1 MHVQFVFHRTIPFPT
16 WHERK
21 TSKMAALLW
30 DIPGDEDIQESREPE
45 ELSVFGYACK
55 LFRNDHKAISI
66 DREEH
71 LIPWMGDSS
80 LLIDRSVLKKTAAL
94 ELEGLDLARISRDAT
109 R

>member
-1 MHVQFVFHRTIPFPT
+1 
-16 WHERK
+16 
-21 TSKMAALLW
+21 MAALLW

-55 LFRNDHKAISI
+55 LFRNDHKAISV

-94 ELEGLDLARISRDAT
+94 EGLDLARISRDAT

>member
-1 MHVQFVFHRTIPFPT
+1 
-16 WHERK
+16 
-21 TSKMAALLW
+21 MAALLW

-80 LLIDRSVLKKTAAL
+80 LFWKWNSPMKYKLNVHDFDVAIFVILQILCIKTSGSNCQQYYFYCVNA
-94 ELEGLDLARISRDAT
+94 
-109 R
+109 